1 MRHYQSAP
9 CSEQEKSVRSS
20 TSSEPDSR
28 GRRLEKFWI
37 DDEQREKDG
46 ERTPDRDGDSKS
58 ESLMCENGAGPS
70 EDVEEVLEGSPVAS
84 ER

>member
-1 MRHYQSAP
+1 MFQKI
-9 CSEQEKSVRSS
+9 SE
-20 TSSEPDSR
+20 
-28 GRRLEKFWI
+28 G
-37 DDEQREKDG
+37 EKDG